1 MKQLLHVL
9 VLFLLCGCS
18 GPQFLYKGQQDG
30 VDIAYRWKHVPAKP
44 TELLLRLENKAI
56 EDKRMELVIDL
67 YYQGRTVESLF
78 ADTCIKVG
86 QTLNGKVN
94 GFYFIPEK
102 VSTEQIK
109 SGDVNVEITR
119 TMIESAE
126 CQ

>member
-1 MKQLLHVL
+1 MKHILHVL
-9 VLFLLCGCS
+9 VLILLCGCS

-30 VDIAYRWKHVPAKP
+30 VDIAYRWKHVPGKP
-44 TELLLRLENKAI
+44 TELLLRLENKAM

-67 YYQGRTVESLF
+67 YYQGRTVESLL

-94 GFYFIPEK
+94 GFYFKPEK

-109 SGDVNVEITR
+109 SGEVNVEITR
-119 TMIESAE
+119 TMIEAAE